1 MAAKRND
8 RAKTGEPSALE
19 LVEEAVH
26 LLRRAPAG
34 TLAIYYF
41 GAGAWVLGF
50 LFFWAHTTWFA
61 PSSAQLAWS
70 ALGLVGLFA
79 VLKVA
84 QAEFCARLL
93 AQRMGDTPPAWTWR
107 RAARLA
113 VAQINV
119 QTWGVVLVPVAA
131 AITLP
136 FGWVYAFY
144 QHATVVGAGPGLVTE
159 ARDLSRRWPRQNH
172 LALLFISLAG
182 FAVWLNCAS
191 AFYLVPWLANTL
203 LGLDDVFGLSGW
215 AFWNTTFLA
224 SIGALSWLA
233 VDPLV
238 KAFYVLRVFH
248 GRAQHSG
255 EDLRV
260 ELRLARPTGVAPSGR
275 AGAVGVLLLAVVTM
289 LSGVPRARASTLTY
303 ETTARAQTTVA
314 VEQAQVEKTTRAV
327 IENAHGN
334 AVDPVSLDRALDEVL
349 KRRDFQWQ
357 LRPQPGDKEADAKG
371 EGAVKKFLRE
381 GVEMI
386 REMADSIRRTWREF
400 EAWLRDLFGS
410 KEKDDVKKTTLRGG
424 GGADLGSLRVF
435 LYVLIGALVLGIV
448 VVIVMMVRSA
458 RRNTAPTLVGRAITL
473 AQPDLRDEATHAAQM
488 PADGWLAMAKEQ
500 MTKGEW
506 RLALRAL
513 YLATL
518 AKHAVDG
525 LITLA
530 KFKTNLDYERELRR
544 RAVLQPEVTV
554 RFLAHRLNFESVW
567 YGRESASEAVVR
579 AWLEELERVPAE
591 GAVVNA

>member
-1 MAAKRND
+1 MAVKRNN
-8 RAKTGEPSALE
+8 RPNTGEPTAME

-34 TLAIYYF
+34 ALAVYYF

-61 PSSAQLAWS
+61 PSGAQLAWS
-70 ALGLVGLFA
+70 ALGLVGLFV

-93 AQRMGDTPPAWTWR
+93 AHRMGDVPPVWTRR
-107 RAARLA
+107 RARELA

-119 QTWGVVLVPVAA
+119 QAWGAVFVPVAA
-131 AITLP
+131 VVTIP
-136 FGWVYAFY
+136 FGWVYGFY
-144 QHATVVGAGPGLVTE
+144 QHATVIASGAGLVNE
-159 ARDLSRRWPRQNH
+159 ARELSRRWPMQNH
-172 LALLFISLAG
+172 LGLLLLSLVG
-182 FAVWLNCAS
+182 FAVWVNCAS
-191 AFYLVPWLANTL
+191 AFYLVPWLANRL
-203 LGLDDVFGLSGW
+203 LGLDNVFGLNGW

-248 GRAQHSG
+248 GRAQKSG

-260 ELRLARPTGVAPSGR
+260 ELRLSGRKAAGVRGVAG
-275 AGAVGVLLLAVVTM
+275 AGASAMLIVAVATFA
-289 LSGVPRARASTLTY
+289 GVPGARASTLAY
-303 ETTARAQTTVA
+303 EGTAQTTA
-314 VEQAQVEKTTRAV
+314 LMAQARVESVQVDKAS
-327 IENAHGN
+327 A
-334 AVDPVSLDRALDEVL
+334 AVDPASLDRALDDVL

-357 LRPQPGDKEADAKG
+357 LRPQPGDKAVGSD
-371 EGAVKKFLRE
+371 EGPVKRFLRE

-386 REMADSIRRTWREF
+386 REMARSVAKTWRDF
-400 EAWLRDLFGS
+400 ETWVRDLFDSDNQEAPKMS
-410 KEKDDVKKTTLRGG
+410 KERGG
-424 GGADLGSLRVF
+424 GGAGLGALRIF
-435 LYVLIGALVLGIV
+435 LYVLIGVLVLGIV
-448 VVIVMMVRSA
+448 VVIVMMIRSG
-458 RRNTAPTLVGRAITL
+458 RRNAAPALVGRAITV

-488 PADGWLAMAKEQ
+488 PSDGWLALAKEQ
-500 MTKGEW
+500 IAKGEW

-518 AKHAVDG
+518 AKHGAEG
-525 LITLA
+525 LLTLA

-544 RAVLQPEVTV
+544 RAVLQPEVTM
-554 RFLAHRLNFESVW
+554 RFLAHRLNFEAVW
-567 YGRESASEAVVR
+567 YGREIANETMVR
-579 AWLEELERVPAE
+579 AWLEELESVPTE
-591 GAVVNA
+591 GAVANA